1 MRVSVSIAFAWAAA
15 AASLSA
21 CAPME
26 GAPANASSS
35 AARNQCF
42 DAATLRNYRAVQG
55 RTLYVRTSRNDVFE
69 LQSVGA
75 CNDLDGAVGIA
86 LIPDGGSISR
96 LCPGDG
102 AEVRVRGGPVPSGPC
117 RVRVTRMLTETEV
130 AALPDRDRP

>member
-1 MRVSVSIAFAWAAA
+1 MRVSVSIAFAGAAA

-26 GAPANASSS
+26 GAPAGASSM
-35 AARNQCF
+35 ARNQCF

-117 RVRVTRMLTETEV
+117 RVRVTRMLTDEQV